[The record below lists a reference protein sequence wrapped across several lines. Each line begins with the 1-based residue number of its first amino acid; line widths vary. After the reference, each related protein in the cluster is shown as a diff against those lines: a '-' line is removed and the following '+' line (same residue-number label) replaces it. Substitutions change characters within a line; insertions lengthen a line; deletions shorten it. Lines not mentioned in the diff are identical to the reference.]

1 MGFVLQDIHL
11 QNWRNFSSY
20 ELRLAPKLTI
30 LHGHNAVGKTNIIEA
45 CEVITRAASFRKPKN
60 TQLIGKDAET
70 AHILAHITDNARTIT
85 LRGIITSH
93 KKIFQKNTKN
103 IPPKELSFLLPSVI
117 FTPDDL
123 LFIKQSAQFR
133 REEFDTF
140 GASIHAG
147 YQAISKTYQQLLL
160 QRNALLKQPYLDE
173 NTLLAWDESFAKGAT
188 ALLFARAHL
197 VHRIK
202 GHISQIYHDV
212 SQHEELDIFYHS
224 SLFDETDD
232 ITTLKRQEEQ
242 LMQATKDELF
252 DLYMQKLTSI
262 HSREI
267 TRQQSL
273 IGPQRDD
280 VLFYVDNKPA
290 RNFASQG
297 QQRSCVLAQKIAEI
311 LVVKDITGQYPLLLL
326 DDVMSELDETRR
338 EMTLRFIEERAQ
350 TILTTTNLSYFSS
363 HILDEAKVVTVHDN
377 V

>member
-20 ELRLAPKLTI
+20 ELAPAPKLTI

-45 CEVITRAASFRKPKN
+45 CGLITRATSFRKPKN
-60 TQLIGKDAET
+60 TQLIGKEAET
-70 AHILAHITDNARTIT
+70 AHILAHITDNARTIA

-103 IPPKELSFLLPSVI
+103 ISPKELSFLLPSVI

-202 GHISQIYHDV
+202 NHISQIYHDV

-232 ITTLKRQEEQ
+232 ITLLKHQEEQ
-242 LMQATKDELF
+242 LIQATKDELF
-252 DLYMQKLTSI
+252 DLYIEKLSSI

-267 TRQQSL
+267 ARQQSL

-326 DDVMSELDETRR
+326 DDVMSELDEKRR

-377 V
+377 A